1 MNELSAL
8 FRPKA
13 AAKGS
18 PWRWNMHR
26 AGACGRGDLGKLRQ
40 VLGNLL
46 GNAVKFTARGQIT
59 LMVAPLVCQG
69 PCAEPCIRF
78 VVRDTGPGIP
88 TDEQEAVFE
97 AFHQRKRDM
106 GHQGGTGLGLA
117 ISRKLVAAMGA
128 SLS

>member
-1 MNELSAL
+1 MVE
-8 FRPKA
+8 
-13 AAKGS
+13 
-18 PWRWNMHR
+18 
-26 AGACGRGDLGKLRQ
+26 GDLGKLRQ